1 MISVHFDSP
10 EAIKLLKRVL
20 DKLEQ
25 IMATLE
31 DLQARVT
38 ANGEV
43 IASAITLIEG
53 IAQRLRDAADDP
65 EQIAA
70 LAAEL
75 DAQKGR
81 LSEAIVANTPAE
93 G

>member
-10 EAIKLLKRVL
+10 EAIRLLNRI
-20 DKLEQ
+20 LEQ
-25 IMATLE
+25 LEQHMATLE

-43 IASAITLIEG
+43 IQSAITLIEG
-53 IAQRLRDAADDP
+53 IAQRLRDAANDP
-65 EQIAA
+65 GEIEA

-75 DAQKGR
+75 DLQKAR
-81 LSEAIVANTPAE
+81 LAEAVAANTPAE
-93 G
+93 